1 MRVNVYEP
9 HSFNICMNDLLVQVR
24 KLVQMAKP
32 EGDTTKIS
40 DKIAFDIHVLS
51 EMWHNS
57 LFENHEL
64 QDKIKKLNAVFGCEV
79 IPVEL

>member
-9 HSFNICMNDLLVQVR
+9 SSFNLCLNDLIVQIR
-24 KLVQMAKP
+24 RLVQMAKS
-32 EGDTTKIS
+32 EGDTEKIS

-51 EMWHNS
+51 EMWHNG
-57 LFENHEL
+57 LIENHEL
-64 QDKIKKLNAVFGCEV
+64 QAKINRLNAVFGCEV